1 MKTQVSRIFLV
12 LLSAILLLGAVSC
25 GVEPPSGEATAV
37 EQTEAETD
45 IPAPDIEKKNYDC
58 DFNIMYCD
66 GIYDPNNYFPE
77 ENMTGAVLQD
87 DAVERNVVVSEHL
100 GVDFH
105 LINAPDINLVN
116 NLRASRQSG
125 DDSYQMVMTH
135 PYISVDA
142 MLTEGMLLDLS
153 EQPAINTDA
162 PYWNGQLMES
172 LGFSTIKLWAGKCSV
187 SPSMAGVPI
196 PGSLPSTRISTR
208 PTKWRTSTSWWI
220 IKAGPWIR

>member
-1 MKTQVSRIFLV
+1 MKTQVSRIFLI

-25 GVEPPSGEATAV
+25 GVEPPSGETTAAGDSSTV
-37 EQTEAETD
+37 EQTEAEAE

-87 DAVERNVVVSEHL
+87 AAVERNVVVSEHL

-153 EQPAINTDA
+153 EQPVLERSAHGA
-162 PYWNGQLMES
+162 AVHQG
-172 LGFSTIKLWAGKCSV
+172 
-187 SPSMAGVPI
+187 
-196 PGSLPSTRISTR
+196 
-208 PTKWRTSTSWWI
+208 
-220 IKAGPWIR
+220 